1 MTELLKAHKANSIFV
16 LASLIGVVLGLG
28 LVFAVHTAEVDKII
42 VNKPNSVDTGLILP
56 ASR

>member
-16 LASLIGVVLGLG
+16 VASLAGVVLGLA
-28 LVFAVHTAEVDKII
+28 LVFAVHTAEVDKMI
-42 VNKPNSVDTGLILP
+42 VHKPNSVNTGLILP